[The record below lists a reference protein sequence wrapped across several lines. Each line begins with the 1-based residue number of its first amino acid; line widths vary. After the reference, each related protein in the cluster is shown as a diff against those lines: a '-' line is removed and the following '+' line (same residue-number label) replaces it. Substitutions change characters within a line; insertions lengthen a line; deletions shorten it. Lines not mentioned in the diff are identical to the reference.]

1 VPNVTVLD
9 YEIRAD
15 LVPPLCL
22 KCGDPAT
29 VRVEKNFSWYPRWI
43 YVFFLLGLPGMLLMV
58 ILAFALK
65 KRKLLHAPMC
75 DKHCNLWKNGTW
87 TILGSLFGL
96 VTVAILLTIFGTQI
110 DTIPGWRGYS
120 FVVIFG
126 GWITAIVLWLIVV
139 GVLNSLSVSPTSIT
153 DDGITLSGV
162 SARFVD
168 ALESERDES
177 AREMKADRLRRHR
190 TMDDFDDQ
198 PPLPPTPSDDRIR
211 KRID

>member
-1 VPNVTVLD
+1 
-9 YEIRAD
+9 
-15 LVPPLCL
+15 
-22 KCGDPAT
+22 
-29 VRVEKNFSWYPRWI
+29 
-43 YVFFLLGLPGMLLMV
+43 MV

-126 GWITAIVLWLIVV
+126 GWVWQCTSSWLIVV
-139 GVLNSLSVSPTSIT
+139 GVLNSLSVGPTSIT

-198 PPLPPTPSDDRIR
+198 PPRLPPPGPRDDRIR
-211 KRID
+211 E